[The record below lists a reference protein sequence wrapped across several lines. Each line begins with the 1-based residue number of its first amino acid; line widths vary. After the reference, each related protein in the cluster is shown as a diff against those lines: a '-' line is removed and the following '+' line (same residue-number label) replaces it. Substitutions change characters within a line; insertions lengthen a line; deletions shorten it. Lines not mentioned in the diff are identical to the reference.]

1 MMSDSDTLPA
11 EYPSRSSPSPAGRAP
26 TEFRRANEQIK
37 FKNQVRSTKM
47 FGRSTSSRFSESKT
61 ITPGPGEYDAEK
73 IQASTKKGISFG
85 IGERKFSHIQS
96 SEFAHLGPGLYSVR
110 TDSKIFREASCTYT
124 ASNFDMPSAIRKI
137 GLSCQ
142 KLYGNGQTDKPP
154 LKTKEVMRCH
164 PQDSCSANKKNN
176 LACLNP
182 IAFFL
187 PGRCNVYEQGDCR
200 KFERQR

>member
-1 MMSDSDTLPA
+1 MWSGPGLLLELSLSAPA
-11 EYPSRSSPSPAGRAP
+11 FKNSRCRRSSGVLTNKSNSKIGP
-26 TEFRRANEQIK
+26 
-37 FKNQVRSTKM
+37 TKM

-61 ITPGPGEYDAEK
+61 ITPGPGDYDAEK

-110 TDSKIFREASCTYT
+110 SGTDSKIFREASCIYT

-142 KLYGNGQTDKPP
+142 KLYGGGQTDKPP
-154 LKTKEVMRCH
+154 LKTKEV
-164 PQDSCSANKKNN
+164 
-176 LACLNP
+176 
-182 IAFFL
+182 I
-187 PGRCNVYEQGDCR
+187 RCNPYSVFCTN
-200 KFERQR
+200 KNLHSCI